1 MSEVSKEPASKAEIE
16 EMILE
21 LEQYRERIIN
31 DILQMGKKI
40 KLSKKAVAKNI
51 TEHPEIADID
61 KILEQLRSQFTDS
74 PQW

>member
-51 TEHPEIADID
+51 TEHPEIAGID